1 MNNLCKVCLTATRQ
15 INHPK
20 FGVYHCCDHC
30 GFISK
35 DKDDHISTQAQ
46 QDIYDYHHNS
56 IDDPVYVEY
65 FNNFLDKAVFPNIS
79 DGKYALDFGS
89 GPSPVLATMLQ
100 DTYGYQVDIYD
111 LFYSPVRSYLTET
124 YDLITLT
131 EVLEHLEDP
140 IHYFKLFAKHINEN
154 GILAIMTHFHAN
166 NDTDFLDWHYIRDR
180 SHISF
185 FTDRTFE
192 ILAKKVNLQII
203 YTDHKKY
210 VTFRKQTLV

>member
-1 MNNLCKVCLTATRQ
+1 MNNLCKVCFTATRQ

-20 FGVYHCCDHC
+20 FGVYHSCDHC

-140 IHYFKLFAKHINEN
+140 IHYFELFVKHLNEN
-154 GILAIMTHFHAN
+154 GILAVMTHFHTN
-166 NDTDFLDWHYIRDR
+166 NDVEFLNWHYIRDR

-192 ILAKKVNLQII
+192 ILAKKANLQII
-203 YTDHKKY
+203 YTDHKKCI
-210 VTFRKQTLV
+210 TLRKQTHD